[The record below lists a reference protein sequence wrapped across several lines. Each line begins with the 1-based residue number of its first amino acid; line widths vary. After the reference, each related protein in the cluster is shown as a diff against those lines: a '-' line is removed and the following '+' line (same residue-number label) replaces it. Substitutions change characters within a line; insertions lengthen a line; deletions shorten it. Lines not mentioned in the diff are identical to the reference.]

1 VVSFSIILFAQL
13 FCRQF
18 LYLTRHLLPLPLTMN
33 YNPHSQGPYLRNQS
47 NSQKKKQLHWPF
59 KWWVMHI
66 LLAPLFSQKFLSLTC
81 DLPPLLLAMNYKP
94 TTVNHPSLSI
104 KSNGTMMVF
113 CHDWFMFLSMMGLL
127 IIVDTKYSRHKFQ
140 NKNYVYRHCITSY
153 YNYNSTPTSYS
164 YSFA

>member
-1 VVSFSIILFAQL
+1 MNSKPHTSTVLSCGINSITTKRSRLIYQSSGEFFNFLFAQL

-47 NSQKKKQLHWPF
+47 NSQKKKQLHWRF

-66 LLAPLFSQKFLSLTC
+66 LLAQLFSQKFLSLTC
-81 DLPPLLLAMNYKP
+81 HLPPLLLAMNYKP
-94 TTVNHPSLSI
+94 TSMNLPSHSI

-113 CHDWFMFLSMMGLL
+113 CQDWFMFLSMMGL
-127 IIVDTKYSRHKFQ
+127 F
-140 NKNYVYRHCITSY
+140 
-153 YNYNSTPTSYS
+153 
-164 YSFA
+164 